1 MLLFLLFINL
11 LSLTQAVFF
20 NSKSSWNVAVFVK
33 KNQKKRIIIMG
44 QVPGGKQL
52 PAMGASLAWTSFVS
66 AKSQASSQHAERKSN
81 LGVCLRLLS
90 LPSVLRGCR
99 ALFLSSVWQMP
110 AVNSKWSA
118 HVTRGIWS
126 LLFYFILF
134 YFILFI
140 F

>member
-81 LGVCLRLLS
+81 LGVCS
-90 LPSVLRGCR
+90 LYP
-99 ALFLSSVWQMP
+99 LSSGDAGLCSCPQCGKCLQ
-110 AVNSKWSA
+110 S
-118 HVTRGIWS
+118 
-126 LLFYFILF
+126 ILNGQ
-134 YFILFI
+134 LM
-140 F
+140 